1 MLLDGTS
8 EHYSLS
14 FGFIKLIVTLSDQE
28 HLPIQIVRGLP
39 NDTLWMLLRR
49 FNGQVQHVK
58 AVESVPHG
66 RIDLEAS
73 REEEFSPSKLRTQAE
88 RFYYT
93 IVVSLFR
100 FANHIGLLRSW
111 KHKKRSAI
119 WCTTYFTLWALN
131 IIWPALAALT
141 ILIIVHPP
149 TRRVLFPPA
158 PILVDSQSA
167 HNGQKSKD
175 LRSVDSLTDAEEE
188 HEGEAAEREASEF
201 VASLGTIL
209 LSAVLGKT
217 KDQIDG
223 PIEDKVPD
231 PIQAVTTV
239 VESQRKAK
247 QEISAEVEKEKK
259 HSERDDFC
267 LRIVQSS
274 SFQQSEQECGRTS
287 DR

>member
-1 MLLDGTS
+1 
-8 EHYSLS
+8 
-14 FGFIKLIVTLSDQE
+14 
-28 HLPIQIVRGLP
+28 
-39 NDTLWMLLRR
+39 MLLRR

-100 FANHIGLLRSW
+100 FASHIGLLRSW
-111 KHKKRSAI
+111 KHKRRSTI

-131 IIWPALAALT
+131 IIWPALAVLT
-141 ILIIVHPP
+141 ILLIAHPP
-149 TRRVLFPPA
+149 ARRTLFPPA
-158 PILVDSQSA
+158 PILLGSQTS
-167 HNGQKSKD
+167 HNGRNSKD
-175 LRSVDSLTDAEEE
+175 LKSLNTLAEAEEA

-217 KDQIDG
+217 KDRIEG

-231 PIQAVTTV
+231 PISAVTTV
-239 VESQRKAK
+239 VESQRKTKHDISVEEEK
-247 QEISAEVEKEKK
+247 QKR
-259 HSERDDFC
+259 HSKLQNRLTYHPKLKR
-267 LRIVQSS
+267 LR
-274 SFQQSEQECGRTS
+274 QSEQACGRM
-287 DR
+287 